1 MASIQ
6 TGRLNN
12 IMYLRRELIRRPIL
26 PVLDE
31 PKIERMMQTM
41 NREYEH
47 IPTTAT
53 EQGEKLYNQGRP
65 IPASEVNT
73 GLRQRQTESE
83 DKVTPA
89 KNNENCDENQYD
101 DMTPIDVLAVVHN
114 GTPYYFGFG
123 GCHRFQ
129 AYDRAGWDLIKVKI
143 MPATK
148 SQLKLYL
155 GSSIDSIFE

>member
-6 TGRLNN
+6 TGRLNK
-12 IMYLRRELIRRPIL
+12 IVYLRRELIQRPIL

-31 PKIERMMQTM
+31 SKIARMAETM
-41 NREYEH
+41 SREYAH
-47 IPTTAT
+47 SPVVVTTRGK
-53 EQGEKLYNQGRP
+53 ELYDEGRA
-65 IPASEVNT
+65 IPASDVDS
-73 GLRQRQTESE
+73 GKRQPDGEGQCEE
-83 DKVTPA
+83 
-89 KNNENCDENQYD
+89 EYD
-101 DMTPIDVLAVVHN
+101 DMTPIDVLAVVHD
-114 GTPYYFGFG
+114 GKPYYFGFG

-155 GSSIDSIFE
+155 GSSIDRMFE